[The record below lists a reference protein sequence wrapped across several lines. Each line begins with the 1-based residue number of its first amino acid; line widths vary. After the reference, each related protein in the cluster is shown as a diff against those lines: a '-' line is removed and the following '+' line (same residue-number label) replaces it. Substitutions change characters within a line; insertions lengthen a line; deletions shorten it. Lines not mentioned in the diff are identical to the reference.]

1 MSYFLAPRSGEKSYK
16 NFMSTIKHGV
26 PFDRIEPF
34 LSDEGKVKVLAE
46 EVIYAW
52 GNREGT
58 SRYWERMVPGDT
70 VIFYAKGRLVM
81 AGEVYYK
88 QHSPQLA
95 LAMWPPDEH
104 GNPWEY
110 TFFLKNLRP
119 VSIPM
124 RVINRL
130 ANFEPNYIIQGFRDI
145 SGDRL
150 DGILDQYG
158 SFENLLADFTDESSS
173 EIPLSHEPVFV
184 NLGDSIVPEIIFN
197 PKIILPQKYLPKEHG
212 DRMPYK
218 VDHAERNRVS
228 AITGS
233 KGEVL
238 VFNQEKRRL
247 KELGRQD
254 LSKKVERVS
263 LQDDALG
270 FDVLSFEQD
279 GRERPIEV
287 KTTAKVTDKIRF
299 YISSYEYNAS
309 TKLSNYN
316 LYFVDRINKP
326 RPRIS
331 IFPEPFKANRFKLST
346 DTYIAEGMRA

>member
-1 MSYFLAPRSGEKSYK
+1 MNYFLAPRSGEKSYE
-16 NFMSTIKHGV
+16 NFLSTIKHGV
-26 PFDRIEPF
+26 PYQRIAPY
-34 LSDEGKVKVLAE
+34 LADEGKVKVLAE

-58 SRYWERMVPGDT
+58 SSYWKAMQYGDT

-95 LAMWPPDEH
+95 LAMWPPDDH

-124 RVINRL
+124 TLINRL
-130 ANFEPNYIIQGFRDI
+130 ANFKPNYIIQGFRDI
-145 SGDRL
+145 AGERL
-150 DGILDQYG
+150 DGIVSQYG
-158 SFENLLADFTDESSS
+158 SFENLLSDFADQSSD
-173 EIPLSHEPVFV
+173 EIPLSHEPVYV
-184 NLGDSIVPEIIFN
+184 NLSNNIIPEVINN
-197 PKIILPQKYLPKEHG
+197 PKILLPQDYLPKEKTN
-212 DRMPYK
+212 RTPYK
-218 VDHAERNRVS
+218 IDYAERNRTS

-238 VFNQEKRRL
+238 VFDQEKRRL
-247 KELGRQD
+247 QEQGRQD
-254 LSKKVERVS
+254 LAQKVERVS

-287 KTTAKVTDKIRF
+287 KTSAKVTDQIRF
-299 YISSYEYNAS
+299 YITSYEYNAS
-309 TKLSNYN
+309 SKLKNYN

-331 IFPEPFKANRFKLST
+331 IFPEPFKSRRFKLSP
-346 DTYIAEGMRA
+346 DTYLAEGVRA